1 MPRCI
6 CLYSTCFDN
15 LATARER
22 VKVDKLRRNRS
33 RHGKMISSREI
44 DAMILENSRSSDRT
58 DRLFLTEYLMHLEY
72 PGDSK
77 IYDFFHQ

>member
-1 MPRCI
+1 
-6 CLYSTCFDN
+6 
-15 LATARER
+15 
-22 VKVDKLRRNRS
+22 
-33 RHGKMISSREI
+33 MISSREI

-58 DRLFLTEYLMHLEY
+58 DRLFLAEYLMHLEY